1 MGAGKTTVGRE
12 LSKRLG
18 WKFTDLDDL
27 IVKRARKSIADIF
40 ASEGE
45 TAFRQRESKALAEV
59 IRLSAKQTIV
69 IALGGGAYV
78 QPNNFEAIHESGCRT
93 IHLDADLE
101 TLNERCRREGK
112 VRPLLQDQNQFR
124 QLYEARRSGYMKA
137 DHRVE
142 TAGKSVQQIVAEI
155 MLQLGFSDELS
166 PETRAL

>member
-1 MGAGKTTVGRE
+1 MGAGKTTVGHE
-12 LSKRLG
+12 LSKKLG

-27 IVKRARKSIADIF
+27 IVKRAGKSIADIF
-40 ASEGE
+40 AMEGE
-45 TAFRQRESKALAEV
+45 PAFRQRESKSLAEV
-59 IRLSAKQTIV
+59 IQRSAKQKFV

-78 QPNNFEAIHESGCRT
+78 QPDNFDAIRKSGCRT
-93 IHLDADLE
+93 IHLDADLK
-101 TLNERCRREGK
+101 TLTSRCQREGK

-142 TAGKSVQQIVAEI
+142 TAGKSVQQIVTEI

-166 PETRAL
+166 PKTRAR